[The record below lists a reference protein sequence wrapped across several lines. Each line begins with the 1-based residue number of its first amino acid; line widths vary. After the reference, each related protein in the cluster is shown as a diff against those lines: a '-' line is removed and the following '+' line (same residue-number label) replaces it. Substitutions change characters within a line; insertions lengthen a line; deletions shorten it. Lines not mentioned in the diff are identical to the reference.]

1 MSERTGMLP
10 CLKWYCI
17 FWNAVTGTCSEM
29 LWSRLQMLLPRL
41 YCCCHVW
48 SAVVPLWWVA
58 PPGYGRQR
66 WRVRPPVAASS
77 AGAPAVH
84 PHYSTHTQSLIR
96 GPLLGRTYT
105 NITIIY
111 QGSGSGSSMVHI
123 IWAPDPGSDL
133 VLNKK
138 SEKKRKKL
146 SCKNS
151 LGTRIQ

>member
-1 MSERTGMLP
+1 MA
-10 CLKWYCI
+10 
-17 FWNAVTGTCSEM
+17 FSEM
-29 LWSRLQMLLPRL
+29 LLHVLKCFDHVCIAVVMSEVLLL
-41 YCCCHVW
+41 F
-48 SAVVPLWWVA
+48 AFVPLWWVA
-58 PPGYGRQR
+58 PPEYGRQR

-146 SCKNS
+146 SCNNS

>member
-1 MSERTGMLP
+1 
-10 CLKWYCI
+10 
-17 FWNAVTGTCSEM
+17 
-29 LWSRLQMLLPRL
+29 MLLPVHVL
-41 YCCCHVW
+41 KCFDHVCKCCCHVCI
-48 SAVVPLWWVA
+48 AVAMSEVLLSPCGGWPHLDMAGRGGGSDPLWQHHLL
-58 PPGYGRQR
+58 GLQQFTLT
-66 WRVRPPVAASS
+66 
-77 AGAPAVH
+77 
-84 PHYSTHTQSLIR
+84 THTQSLIR
-96 GPLLGRTYT
+96 GPLSGRTYT